1 MAQLIVRQLEEKI
14 VKKLK
19 EQAGLHGISMEEQ
32 HRRIL
37 RQALL
42 GRPKTRL
49 PLKEFLRQMPDA
61 GPDELFERDRSED
74 RKVEL

>member
-1 MAQLIVRQLEEKI
+1 MAQLIVRQLEERI

-19 EQAGLHGISMEEQ
+19 EQAGLHGVSMEEQ

-42 GRPKTRL
+42 GPPKTKL
-49 PLKEFLRQMPDA
+49 SLKEFLRQMPDA
-61 GPDELFERDRSED
+61 GPDELFERDRSQD
-74 RKVEL
+74 RKVDL